1 LNIRSKSLS
10 VKELEDLL
18 DELEG
23 SRASRK
29 SAGENLQEIR
39 WLFKETVGLE
49 LPAPARKVILET
61 RGKYR
66 EFDRFQTPVIN
77 GDVIT
82 KLITSGAIQSNPRLD
97 TATGTLTITWSTA

>member
-1 LNIRSKSLS
+1 MCSFEHKIPKSLS

-39 WLFKETVGLE
+39 WLFKETVGLV
-49 LPAPARKVILET
+49 LPAPEKVILET

-66 EFDRFQTPVIN
+66 EF
-77 GDVIT
+77 
-82 KLITSGAIQSNPRLD
+82 
-97 TATGTLTITWSTA
+97 